1 MAKIILNNEEF
12 VFTNYNRNTYFNEEE
27 ITSNGYINGISGEN
41 ARSRLD
47 ALGQE
52 TITSIAIKNNYD
64 ITIYSLENIEAN
76 VTNID
81 ESYADGQDNITISLN
96 IKFNQ

>member
-12 VFTNYNRNTYFNEEE
+12 IFINYNRNTYFSEEE
-27 ITSNGYINGISGEN
+27 ITSNGYINGIGGEN

-47 ALGQE
+47 TLGQE
-52 TITSIAIKNNYD
+52 TITSITIKNNYN
-64 ITIYSLENIEAN
+64 ITIYSLENIEAKI
-76 VTNID
+76 VNID
-81 ESYADGQDNITISLN
+81 ESYADGQDGVTISLN